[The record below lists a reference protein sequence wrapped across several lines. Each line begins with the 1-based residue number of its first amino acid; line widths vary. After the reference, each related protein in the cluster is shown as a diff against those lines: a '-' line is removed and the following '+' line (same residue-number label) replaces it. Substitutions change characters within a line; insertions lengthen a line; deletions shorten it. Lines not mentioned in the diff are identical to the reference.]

1 MNNLQLPLVSRIA
14 PTPSGYLHIGN
25 AVNFIITW
33 LYVQKFNGELILRI
47 DDLDS
52 SRVRDKYIDDI
63 FFQLDWLGITFDKG
77 PSGAEDF
84 KNKYSQKYR
93 ITLYDDFI
101 KSIKFNGAVLYNC
114 SCSRT
119 MIKKLYNNSIYR
131 GHCRN
136 LSLKDFSNTRIKVDD
151 LDLFELLGDFIVYQ
165 KNNKPSYQVASL
177 VDDIFYKVN
186 LIIRGGDLW
195 PSTQAQ
201 GYLSRFVNDNPFKNI
216 VCFHHPLLRDAQNS
230 KLSKSS
236 GATSLKE
243 LRKDKSSLQCVYNL
257 VSRVLDINIKVDN
270 LNNLLDEFIKKDFS
284 HKFNEIL

>member
-25 AVNFIITW
+25 AINFIITW
-33 LYVQKFNGELILRI
+33 LYVKKFKGELILRI

-63 FFQLDWLGITFDKG
+63 FFQLDWLGIDINKG
-77 PSGAEDF
+77 PSGVEDF
-84 KNKYSQKYR
+84 KKKYSQKYR
-93 ITLYDDFI
+93 LSLYDDFI
-101 KSIKFNGAVLYNC
+101 TSIKVNGAVLYHC

-119 MIKKLYNNSIYR
+119 MVKKLYHDSIYR

-136 LSLKDFSNTRIKVDD
+136 LSLKNLGNTRIKVDNSE
-151 LDLFELLGDFIVYQ
+151 LFELMGDFIVYQ
-165 KNNKPSYQVASL
+165 KNNIPSYQVASL

-186 LIIRGGDLW
+186 LIIRGEDLG

-201 GYLSRFVNDNPFKNI
+201 GYLSYFVNDDPFKNI
-216 VCFHHPLLRDAQNS
+216 VCLHHPLIRDYQNN

-243 LRKDKSSLQCVYNL
+243 LRKDSSNLQCIYNL
-257 VSRVLDINIKVDN
+257 VSRVLNINIKVDS
-270 LNNLLDEFIKKDFS
+270 LNNLLDEFMKKDFS
-284 HKFNEIL
+284 HKFNEII

>member
-33 LYVQKFNGELILRI
+33 LYVQKFKGELILRI

-63 FFQLDWLGITFDKG
+63 FFQLDWLGINIDKG
-77 PSGAEDF
+77 PSGSEEF

-101 KSIKFNGAVLYNC
+101 KSIKFNGAFLYNC

-119 MIKKLYNNSIYR
+119 MVKKLYHDSIYR

-136 LSLKDFSNTRIKVDD
+136 LNLKGIGSKRIKVDNSE
-151 LDLFELLGDFIVYQ
+151 LFELMGDFIVYQ
-165 KNNKPSYQVASL
+165 KNNRPSYQVASL

-186 LIIRGGDLW
+186 LIIRGEDLW

-201 GYLSRFVNDNPFKNI
+201 GYLSCFVNDNPFKNI
-216 VCFHHPLLRDAQNS
+216 ICLHHPLLKDSKNN

-243 LRKDKSSLQCVYNL
+243 LRKDNSNLQYIYNL
-257 VSRVLDINIKVDN
+257 VSRVLGINIKVDN
-270 LNNLLDEFIKKDFS
+270 LNNLLDEFIKIDFT
-284 HKFNEIL
+284 HKFNEIV